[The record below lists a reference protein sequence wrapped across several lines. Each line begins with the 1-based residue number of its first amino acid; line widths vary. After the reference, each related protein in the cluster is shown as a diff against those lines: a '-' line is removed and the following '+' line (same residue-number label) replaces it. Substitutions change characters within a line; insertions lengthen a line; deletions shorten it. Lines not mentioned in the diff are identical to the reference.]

1 MERFLPRDVARP
13 WHGHLEISM
22 RRTKKPILKILQRR
36 KPLIIGFL
44 PENDCAP
51 LVVAHEM
58 GFFKK
63 YGLHVELQ
71 RELSW
76 KNIHQKVASRQLQA
90 GQAPAA
96 LPFLIHLGLT
106 PDNAPCVTGLVLSL
120 QGNAITISRELWNRG
135 VCDATGLHKQ
145 ILRDRRKRVY
155 TFGVS
160 CPLASS
166 YHLLCQWLKLA
177 DIPPGIE
184 VRIVPAPPSQMFPLL
199 KLGYLDG
206 YCVGE
211 PWTTLAVQDGV
222 GACVSTSCAL
232 APLHPEKVLLVRKDF
247 AEKERDKHER
257 LIAALIEACRF
268 CDRPQNRHQLCELL
282 SMPHYV
288 NAPVECLEPSLVG
301 PFGPADG
308 SIQSLHGLNIFYR
321 HNANDPTT
329 ARANAITARLYDFL
343 RWDRR
348 PAGLNSVFR
357 RDIYHRSLALVKTM
371 QKEGNARAG
380 GGSSHDRLM
389 SAATRRQSATP
400 NAVGVCV

>member
-1 MERFLPRDVARP
+1 
-13 WHGHLEISM
+13 M
-22 RRTKKPILKILQRR
+22 RRTKNAVLKVLEKR
-36 KPLIIGFL
+36 KPLVIGFL

-58 GFFKK
+58 AFFRK
-63 YGLHVELQ
+63 YGLSVELQ
-71 RELSW
+71 REMSW
-76 KNIHQKVASRQLQA
+76 KNIHHKVISRQLQA

-96 LPFLIHLGLT
+96 LPFLMHLGLT
-106 PDNAPCVTGLVLSL
+106 PEKAPCVTGMLLSL

-135 VCDATGLHKQ
+135 VGEAAGLRKQ
-145 ILRDRRKRVY
+145 TLRNRGKRVY

-211 PWTTLAVQDGV
+211 PWTTLAVQAGV
-222 GACVSTSCAL
+222 GACVSTSSAL

-247 AEKERDKHER
+247 AEKHADEHER
-257 LIAALIEACRF
+257 LIAALLEACRF
-268 CDRPQNRHQLCELL
+268 CDRPQNRNQLCDLL
-282 SMPHYV
+282 SMPQYV

-308 SIQSLHGLNIFYR
+308 LIQSLHGLNIFHR
-321 HNANDPTT
+321 HNANDPTA
-329 ARANAITARLYDFL
+329 ARAASITARVYEFL

-348 PAGLNSVFR
+348 PAGLDKVFR
-357 RDIYHRSLALVKTM
+357 RDIYRRGLAVMKAM
-371 QKEGNARAG
+371 QKKSAAAITRPAQ
-380 GGSSHDRLM
+380 RPLM
-389 SAATRRQSATP
+389 SSATIVF
-400 NAVGVCV
+400 N